1 MGPVTSSS
9 STTPVVSLP
18 TKSVAP
24 LSKEMSRLKLNSE
37 AMPNSWEV
45 SMSRCQR
52 LTSSSKSRLRLQKL
66 KSRSDSTLTSR
77 SRSRLLKLK
86 SKSAWRLT
94 SRLRS
99 RSKPQKLRSRSKS
112 RHPKLKSKLNYNKQR
127 FHSTIKPDNSLITH
141 GTASYRAE
149 LF

>member
-45 SMSRCQR
+45 SMSRCRR
-52 LTSSSKSRLRLQKL
+52 LTSSSK
-66 KSRSDSTLTSR
+66 
-77 SRSRLLKLK
+77 
-86 SKSAWRLT
+86 
-94 SRLRS
+94 S

-112 RHPKLKSKLNYNKQR
+112 RHPKLKSKLELRLKSKSKLNYNKQR
-127 FHSTIKPDNSLITH
+127 FHSTINPDNSLITH

-149 LF
+149 LFCLYFI

>member
-18 TKSVAP
+18 TKSVVP
-24 LSKEMSRLKLNSE
+24 PSKEMSRLKLNSE

-94 SRLRS
+94 S
-99 RSKPQKLRSRSKS
+99 
-112 RHPKLKSKLNYNKQR
+112 KSKLNYNKQR
-127 FHSTIKPDNSLITH
+127 FHSTINPDNSLITH
-141 GTASYRAE
+141 GT
-149 LF
+149 

>member
-1 MGPVTSSS
+1 MGPVASSS

-66 KSRSDSTLTSR
+66 KSRS
-77 SRSRLLKLK
+77 
-86 SKSAWRLT
+86 AWRLT

-112 RHPKLKSKLNYNKQR
+112 RHPKLKSKLKLRLKSKSKLNYNKQR
-127 FHSTIKPDNSLITH
+127 FHSTINPDNSLITH

-149 LF
+149 LFCLYFI

>member
-18 TKSVAP
+18 TKSVVP
-24 LSKEMSRLKLNSE
+24 PSKEMSRLKLNSE

-86 SKSAWRLT
+86 SKS
-94 SRLRS
+94 

-112 RHPKLKSKLNYNKQR
+112 RHPKLKSKLKLRLKSKSKLNYNKQR
-127 FHSTIKPDNSLITH
+127 FHSTINPDNSLITH
-141 GTASYRAE
+141 GTA
-149 LF
+149 

>member
-66 KSRSDSTLTSR
+66 KSRSDSTL
-77 SRSRLLKLK
+77 
-86 SKSAWRLT
+86 
-94 SRLRS
+94 
-99 RSKPQKLRSRSKS
+99 RSRSKS
-112 RHPKLKSKLNYNKQR
+112 RHPKLKSKLKLRLKSKSKLNYNKQR
-127 FHSTIKPDNSLITH
+127 FHSTINPDNSLITH

-149 LF
+149 LFCLYFI